1 MKIALIG
8 LGKMGSRMLRR
19 LYSKGFEVN
28 AYDKNSDVAAAN
40 SFCGVKIFET
50 PYNAVHVLPN
60 PKIALLAVP
69 AGDAVDEAINKVS
82 YAMGENDIIADL
94 GNSHYQHSMQRAERL
109 SQRGIGFLDAGVSGG
124 LEGALNGASIT
135 VGGKWED
142 YEKAKPVLEA
152 LACDNGLH
160 YMGKSGNGHY
170 TKMVHNAIEY
180 SLMQS
185 YAEGIELLA
194 SKGIDLK
201 EAIEAW
207 RNGSVIRS
215 WLLDLISNVVTDP
228 HYLENIKGNVG
239 GGETGRWAVEEALR
253 RKVPFSMATQA
264 LFLRTLS
271 NQNNGIASKVVSAL
285 RKEFGGHEAKKK

>member
-28 AYDKNSDVAAAN
+28 AYDKNSDIAATN
-40 SFCGVKIFET
+40 NFCGIKIFDG
-50 PYNAVHVLPN
+50 PYSAVHELPS

-69 AGDAVDEAINKVS
+69 AGDAVDEAINSVS
-82 YAMGENDIIADL
+82 LAMGENDLIIDL
-94 GNSHYQHSMQRAERL
+94 GNSHYFHSLQRAEWL
-109 SQRGIGFLDAGVSGG
+109 SKKGIGFLDAGVSGG

-135 VGGKWED
+135 AGGKLED

-180 SLMQS
+180 ALMQS
-185 YAEGIELLA
+185 YAEGLELLSA
-194 SKGIDLK
+194 KNIDLK
-201 EAIEAW
+201 EAVEAW

-215 WLLDLISNVVTDP
+215 WLLDLTSNVVTDP
-228 HYLENIKGNVG
+228 NYLESIKGNIG
-239 GGETGRWAVEEALR
+239 GGETGRWAVEEALK
-253 RKVPFSMATQA
+253 RKIPFSMAA
-264 LFLRTLS
+264 LALNLRYAS
-271 NQNNGIASKVVSAL
+271 SQNDSLASKIVSAL
-285 RKEFGGHEAKKK
+285 RKEFGGHEVKKK